1 MRTVEQTLIEAGRA
15 YTIAAASGNV
25 IGYVGDD
32 GAGGAQL
39 RLGKYEHKPEQEWL
53 FDRVGENSY
62 RIHCRANGKV
72 IDLAMAG
79 TANGTWLQLW
89 DDVLGGSQMWTL
101 VPVNDGTVRII
112 SQWASGRCVDTVG
125 IGTAAGAILQIWQA
139 GPSRTA
145 SPPRPRP
152 LTPPQK
158 SPRRPPPPNSR
169 PNLPP
174 PLWNLP
180 GHSPPGLTRLRP
192 LPRLSRPKL
201 PLLPPRLRPL
211 PKRRPS
217 PLPKL
222 RRPSPSAAP
231 AVPRRLRSLPGQ
243 SPPLLPRLRLLPRPP
258 RPKPPPPPPR
268 LPPPR
273 SGAAGPKR
281 LPLLPGKQLRK
292 SALPAPRSNPQ
303 RNLQRRARPGAAF
316 FCAQA
321 RHTFNR
327 RRKGG
332 GRRGPKT
339 PCRKAGKVVN
349 YN

>member
-125 IGTAAGAILQIWQA
+125 IGTAAGAILQIWQE
-139 GPSRTA
+139 
-145 SPPRPRP
+145 SPGADQLWTIRPVKDRKP
-152 LTPPQK
+152 AAPEAAD
-158 SPRRPPPPNSR
+158 
-169 PNLPP
+169 
-174 PLWNLP
+174 
-180 GHSPPGLTRLRP
+180 
-192 LPRLSRPKL
+192 
-201 PLLPPRLRPL
+201 
-211 PKRRPS
+211 
-217 PLPKL
+217 
-222 RRPSPSAAP
+222 SAAEKP
-231 AVPRRLRSLPGQ
+231 AEAP
-243 SPPLLPRLRLLPRPP
+243 
-258 RPKPPPPPPR
+258 
-268 LPPPR
+268 
-273 SGAAGPKR
+273 AAE
-281 LPLLPGKQLRK
+281 QQ
-292 SALPAPRSNPQ
+292 AEPAAQ
-303 RNLQRRARPGAAF
+303 IGRA
-316 FCAQA
+316 
-321 RHTFNR
+321 H
-327 RRKGG
+327 
-332 GRRGPKT
+332 
-339 PCRKAGKVVN
+339 V
-349 YN
+349 